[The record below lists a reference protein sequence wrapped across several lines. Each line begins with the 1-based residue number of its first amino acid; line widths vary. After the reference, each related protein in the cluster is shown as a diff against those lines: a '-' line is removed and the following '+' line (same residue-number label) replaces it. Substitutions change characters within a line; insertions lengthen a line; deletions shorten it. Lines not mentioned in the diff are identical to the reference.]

1 MTAMNWKGVR
11 VAVTGA
17 GGFIGSHLAE
27 ELARKGAKVRA
38 MVRYNGAGAQG
49 FLEETPAALR
59 RRIEIRAGDVRD
71 PHFVDD
77 FCAGQEVVFHLAA
90 LIAIPYSYEAPSSYA
105 QTNVQGTLNVLQAC
119 RRGRVR
125 RLIHTSTS
133 EVYGTALYTPIDE
146 KHPIQPQSPYS
157 ASKIGADALAESFYR
172 SFGTPVTIARPFNTF
187 GPRQSAR
194 AVIPTIAS
202 QLLSGASEIMLGS
215 LAPVRDFNHVADT
228 VDGFLAVAASKR
240 CVGETVNLGS
250 GRGVTIGHAVK
261 LLMRLSG
268 RSARIREDRKRLRP
282 ERSEVYKLIC
292 GNSKAR
298 RLAGW
303 RPRRTLEQGLREV
316 LAYVDAYPERY
327 KPGIYNL

>member
-1 MTAMNWKGVR
+1 MNWKGAR

-27 ELARKGAKVRA
+27 ELARQGALVRA
-38 MVRYNGAGAQG
+38 MVRYNGAGSRG
-49 FLEETPAALR
+49 FLEETKGPLS

-71 PHFVDD
+71 PHFVED

-119 RRGRVR
+119 RRGRVG

-133 EVYGTALYTPIDE
+133 EVYGTARYTPIDE
-146 KHPIQPQSPYS
+146 KHPLQPQSPYS
-157 ASKIGADALAESFYR
+157 ASKIGADALAESFFR
-172 SFGTPVTIARPFNTF
+172 SFGLPVTIARPFNTF

-202 QLLSGASEIMLGS
+202 QLLSGTAELKIGALE
-215 LAPVRDFNHVADT
+215 PVRDFNHVADT
-228 VDGFLAVAASKR
+228 VDGFLALAASKR

-250 GRGVTIGHAVK
+250 GRGVTIGRTASM
-261 LLMRLSG
+261 LMRLAG
-268 RSARIREDRKRLRP
+268 RRATIRVEKARLRP

-292 GNSKAR
+292 GNAKAKS
-298 RLAGW
+298 LAGW
-303 RPRRTLEQGLREV
+303 RPRRTLEQGLSDV
-316 LAYVDAYPERY
+316 LAYVAAHAERY
-327 KPGIYNL
+327 KPGLYNV

>member
-1 MTAMNWKGVR
+1 MNWKGAR

-27 ELARKGAKVRA
+27 ELARQGAVVRA
-38 MVRYNGAGAQG
+38 MVRYNGAGSRG
-49 FLEETPAALR
+49 FLEEMPAPLR
-59 RRIEIRAGDVRD
+59 RRIEVRSGDVRD
-71 PHFVDD
+71 PHFVED
-77 FCAGQEVVFHLAA
+77 FCEGQEVVFHLAA

-119 RRGRVR
+119 RRGRVG
-125 RLIHTSTS
+125 RLVHTSTS

-146 KHPIQPQSPYS
+146 KHPLQPQSPYS

-172 SFGTPVTIARPFNTF
+172 SFGLPVTIARPFNTF

-202 QLLSGASEIMLGS
+202 QLLSGAAELKIGALE
-215 LAPVRDFNHVADT
+215 PVRDFNHVADT
-228 VDGFLAVAASKR
+228 VDGFLALAASKR
-240 CVGETVNLGS
+240 CVGQTVNLGS
-250 GRGVTIGHAVK
+250 GRGVTIGRTADM
-261 LLMRLSG
+261 LMRLAG
-268 RSARIREDRKRLRP
+268 RRAKIRVEKARLRP

-292 GNSKAR
+292 GNAKAK

-303 RPRRTLEQGLREV
+303 RPRRTLEQGLSDV
-316 LAYVDAYPERY
+316 LAYVAVHAERY
-327 KPGIYNL
+327 KPGLYNV

>member
-1 MTAMNWKGVR
+1 MNWKGAR

-27 ELARKGAKVRA
+27 ELARQGAKVRA
-38 MVRYNGAGAQG
+38 MVRYNGAGSRG
-49 FLEETPAALR
+49 FLEETPAPLR
-59 RRIEIRAGDVRD
+59 RRIEVRAGDVRD
-71 PHFVDD
+71 PHFVED

-119 RRGRVR
+119 RRGRVG
-125 RLIHTSTS
+125 RLVHTSTS
-133 EVYGTALYTPIDE
+133 EVYGTARYTPIDE
-146 KHPIQPQSPYS
+146 KHPLQPQSPYS
-157 ASKIGADALAESFYR
+157 ASKIGADALAESFFR
-172 SFGTPVTIARPFNTF
+172 SFGLPVTIARPFNTF

-202 QLLSGASEIMLGS
+202 QLLSGAAELRIGALE
-215 LAPVRDFNHVADT
+215 PVRDFNHVADT
-228 VDGFLAVAASKR
+228 VDGFLAAAASKR

-250 GRGVTIGHAVK
+250 GRGVTIGRTAEM
-261 LLMRLSG
+261 LMRLAG
-268 RSARIREDRKRLRP
+268 RRAKIRVEKARLRP

-292 GNSKAR
+292 GNAKAG

-303 RPRRTLEQGLREV
+303 RPRRTLEQGLSDV
-316 LAYVDAYPERY
+316 LAYVAAHAERY
-327 KPGIYNL
+327 KPGLYNV